1 MTVMTDEQLPA
12 LADALGKKYSRG
24 WALREC
30 SLEIPAGR
38 VVALVGPNG
47 AGKSTLMGLITGLLR
62 PSTGRIE
69 VFGDVPNGRGLHPSV
84 SYLTQQKPLYPQFTV
99 AETLKFG
106 RNANPGWDQAYAEE
120 LVARA
125 NVPLTA
131 KVGTLS
137 GGQRTRVAIA
147 VALGKRPRL
156 LMLDEPLADLDPIAR
171 EVVLETLVTECRA
184 QGITVLLS
192 SHVLAELEGVC
203 DHLVLL
209 SKGRVQLAG
218 DIEGLLNGHVVLVGP
233 TDAQCPATPG
243 SIVDAQ
249 TVNGARVVYAFA
261 HAVQRPHGW
270 QAHRPRL
277 GQLTLAYMRSDGSTE
292 VAA

>member
-1 MTVMTDEQLPA
+1 MTDQQLPV

-30 SLEIPAGR
+30 SLAVPAGR
-38 VVALVGPNG
+38 IVALVGPNG
-47 AGKSTLMGLITGLLR
+47 AGKSTLMGMITGLLR
-62 PSTGRIE
+62 PTTGRIA
-69 VFGDVPNGRGLHPSV
+69 VFGDVPNGRGMHPSV

-106 RNANPGWDQAYAEE
+106 RNSNPGWDQAYAED

-125 NVPLTA
+125 AVPLTA
-131 KVGTLS
+131 RVGTLS
-137 GGQRTRVAIA
+137 GGQRTRVALA

-156 LMLDEPLADLDPIAR
+156 LVLDEPLADLDPLAR
-171 EVVLETLVTECRA
+171 EVVLKTLVTECRT
-184 QGITVLLS
+184 QDITVLLS

-209 SKGRVQLAG
+209 SGGRVQLAG
-218 DIEGLLNGHVVLVGP
+218 DVPELLNGHVVLVGP
-233 TDAQCPATPG
+233 LDAPCPAPPG

-249 TVNGARVVYAFA
+249 TVDGARVV
-261 HAVQRPHGW
+261 HALRHPFQPQQGW
-270 QAHRPRL
+270 RTHRPRL
-277 GQLTLAYMRSDGSTE
+277 GQLALAYMRSGGSAE

>member
-1 MTVMTDEQLPA
+1 M
-12 LADALGKKYSRG
+12 LAEALGKKYSRG

-47 AGKSTLMGLITGLLR
+47 AGKTTLMGMIAGLVR
-62 PSTGRIE
+62 PTTGRIE
-69 VFGDVPNGRGLHPSV
+69 VFGDTPNGRGMPSSV

-99 AETLKFG
+99 TETLRFG
-106 RNANPGWDQAYAEE
+106 KNTNAGWDQAYAEE
-120 LVARA
+120 LVAQAR
-125 NVPLTA
+125 VPLSA

-137 GGQRTRVAIA
+137 GGQRTRVALA

-156 LMLDEPLADLDPIAR
+156 LMLDEPLADLDPLAR
-171 EVVLETLVTECRA
+171 EVVLQTLVTECRN

-209 SKGRVQLAG
+209 SAGRVQLAG
-218 DIEGLLNGHVVLVGP
+218 YVPELLKGHIVLTGP
-233 TDAQCPATPG
+233 LETPCPARPE
-243 SIVDAQ
+243 SIIDAQ
-249 TVNGARVVYAFA
+249 TVNGARIV
-261 HAVQRPHGW
+261 HAVAHPVPPQHGW
-270 QAHRPRL
+270 QVHQPRL
-277 GQLTLAYMRSDGSTE
+277 GQLTLAYMRSGGSTE